1 MLLCTLALV
10 LPIQQGFILPHCMQH
25 QTQKKEIQI
34 LRITVGGDKLSYD
47 VPLSTPTADFTT
59 AKLNF
64 NSAFS
69 TPDAKYLIVDVK
81 NLYLN
86 NTMNKLEYYKI
97 SLSLVPQE
105 IIYKYDLTIK
115 QVDGFVFIRV
125 KKLYTA

>member
-1 MLLCTLALV
+1 
-10 LPIQQGFILPHCMQH
+10 MQH